1 MAQQALF
8 IPASVQAPG
17 QCPCALRRP
26 VQDNPW
32 HYPRSALSLE
42 SPLPQRSCGH
52 GPALLGTDLRASQEP
67 LGPSLSPGFFLEP
80 SESWA
85 VRKSASCLPRVKRST
100 ILLPSP
106 SHCPLP
112 LKQYTSWLKASG
124 RERLQGITQPCWP
137 AQVAVGCLHI
147 RPRPLLLLLSQS
159 TGVGGD
165 SGEIP
170 TCLACG
176 CLPMR
181 NRGFSLSAS
190 LPILAVCEEHMEK
203 LHLGGFYGWGRQGT
217 REGKQPVTPELRVPR
232 VSMLMKGG

>member
-1 MAQQALF
+1 MAQQPPF
-8 IPASVQAPG
+8 IPASVQTPG
-17 QCPCALRRP
+17 QCPRALRRP

-42 SPLPQRSCGH
+42 SPIPQLTIDGSEQRSCGH
-52 GPALLGTDLRASQEP
+52 GPALLGTEDLRASQEP
-67 LGPSLSPGFFLEP
+67 LDPSQSPGFFLEL

-85 VRKSASCLPRVKRST
+85 VPKSASCLPRVKRST

-124 RERLQGITQPCWP
+124 RERLQGIPQPCWP
-137 AQVAVGCLHI
+137 AQVAAGRLHI

-176 CLPMR
+176 CPPMQD
-181 NRGFSLSAS
+181 RGFSLSAS
-190 LPILAVCEEHMEK
+190 LPILAVQ
-203 LHLGGFYGWGRQGT
+203 L
-217 REGKQPVTPELRVPR
+217 
-232 VSMLMKGG
+232 